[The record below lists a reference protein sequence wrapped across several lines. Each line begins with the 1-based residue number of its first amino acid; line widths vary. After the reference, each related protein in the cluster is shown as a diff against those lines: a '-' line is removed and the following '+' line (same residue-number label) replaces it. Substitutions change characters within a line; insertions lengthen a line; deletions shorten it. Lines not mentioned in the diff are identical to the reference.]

1 MFACLRWIS
10 VERSQFLLVS
20 FLVCFSFV
28 CTRFVN
34 FWILLFLVIFCSF
47 FWWGGVSFGFE
58 EMENL
63 GTSSTSKEESF
74 FDFMHAE
81 HAPSSSNKGGGTTTH
96 GYKSAVAGPVFD
108 FGNDDL
114 LPSFEFQPEAE
125 ARKST
130 TTQQVDDRARRNLS
144 PFPLVSYPVAFFFS
158 SLETQ
163 GYKHITNMS

>member
-1 MFACLRWIS
+1 
-10 VERSQFLLVS
+10 
-20 FLVCFSFV
+20 
-28 CTRFVN
+28 VN
-34 FWILLFLVIFCSF
+34 FWILLFVL

-63 GTSSTSKEESF
+63 GTSSTSMEESF

-114 LPSFEFQPEAE
+114 LPSFEFQPAAE
-125 ARKST
+125 ASKST

-144 PFPLVSYPVAFFFS
+144 PSPLVS
-158 SLETQ
+158 
-163 GYKHITNMS
+163 